1 MEFSKKVIYK
11 GVKKSWKDIIKES
24 MKNDNYKKIKEKI
37 LSTKNIIYPNYDN
50 IFETFKYFDL
60 EDTKVVIIGQD
71 CYINHIIK
79 DTIVIP
85 QANGMCFSVSSEHK
99 TPPSL
104 KNIFKELD
112 ETIDEF
118 TIPTSG
124 DLSRWVKEE
133 KVLLLNAALTVEAGK
148 SNSHANLWTPV
159 TNNIIKEISNQTEN
173 IVFILWGNFAKTK
186 AEFIDQSKHKV
197 ISGVHPSP
205 LAARYNMKGTQ
216 KSFFGHAYFNKAN
229 EYLIKHNKEPISWL
243 L

>member
-159 TNNIIKEISNQTEN
+159 QIILLKKYQIKPK
-173 IVFILWGNFAKTK
+173 ILFSFCGGILLKQKQNLLIKVNTRLFL
-186 AEFIDQSKHKV
+186 EFIH
-197 ISGVHPSP
+197 H
-205 LAARYNMKGTQ
+205 L
-216 KSFFGHAYFNKAN
+216 
-229 EYLIKHNKEPISWL
+229 
-243 L
+243 